1 MENLKTCPNCK
12 RMVEGGA
19 TFCPNCGASFAPST
33 GAGSPD
39 QYQAPPQASY
49 QQQWQTPGGG
59 PRDASPE
66 GMIREAV
73 QMRGNTDEIINEI
86 WAFIPLI
93 SVILV
98 AAVAAGLAFIT
109 MDPYLIAG
117 VVVVISIVA
126 MVLIVILIYKLF
138 NRNNLHI
145 RREAM
150 FRAAV
155 VDYIRKRSTE
165 KGVSEAVM
173 SQIQTMESINYESR
187 VYEPERSAAL
197 WAILPI
203 IPIVGWIFMIIA
215 LYYLTSYPPGHDRR
229 WHAFTQQAQY
239 AGSQM
244 GMSLILPSWRTLPDR
259 SFFIYFILTIVT
271 IGVFMIYW
279 YYVLIKDMNEHYKS
293 QWQFEDQFLRELA

>member
-1 MENLKTCPNCK
+1 MTNLKTCPNCK
-12 RMVEGGA
+12 RMVEESA
-19 TFCPNCGASFAPST
+19 TFCPNCGANLAPSA
-33 GAGSPD
+33 GAGGPD
-39 QYQAPPQASY
+39 QYQAPPPDSY

-59 PRDASPE
+59 PRDTSPE

-73 QMRGNTDEIINEI
+73 QMRGNTDEILNEI

-98 AAVAAGLAFIT
+98 IAVATALAFIT
-109 MDPYLIAG
+109 MDVYLITG
-117 VVVVISIVA
+117 IVMGISIVA
-126 MVLIVILIYKLF
+126 MVLIVILLYRLF
-138 NRNNLHI
+138 NRNNLHM

-155 VDYIRKRSTE
+155 VDYIRRKSTE
-165 KGVSEAVM
+165 KGVSQAVM

-203 IPIVGWIFMIIA
+203 IPIVGWIFMLIA

-239 AGSQM
+239 AGSQL
-244 GMSLILPSWRTLPDR
+244 GMSLILPSWRTLPER
-259 SFFIYFILTIVT
+259 SFIVYFILTLVT
-271 IGVFMIYW
+271 IGFFMIYW